1 MGIVV
6 LQQTAVCSGKQ
17 VAFQCI
23 SIQPHI
29 CRTADGFTKAVQ
41 PFQNVVIADLHSCGF
56 LPAVTGNRTHGKTGQ
71 IADSGR
77 NHIAGQHLA
86 DDVLIAAV
94 CGDGGIDDSSFQQ
107 TGKKPSGDSQIIA
120 LFGIRLQLQRFNDAE
135 VLCIIAPRHNSATL
149 KDRYI
154 LRTGSDVHLK
164 ATALVELNVP

>member
-17 VAFQCI
+17 VAFQCV

-41 PFQNVVIADLHSCGF
+41 PFQDVVIADLHSCGF
-56 LPAVTGNRTHGKTGQ
+56 LPAVTGNRPHGKTGQ
-71 IADSGR
+71 IANSGR

-107 TGKKPSGDSQIIA
+107 TGKKPSGDRQVIT
-120 LFGIRLQLQRFNDAE
+120 LFSIGLQLQRLNNAE
-135 VLCIIAPRHNSATL
+135 VLCIITPRQNSATL
-149 KDRYI
+149 KDGYI
-154 LRTGSDVHLK
+154 LRTGSDIHLK
-164 ATALVELNVP
+164 AAALVKFNVP